1 MERADL
7 LSANSDEHNAHL
19 LATHSLSSDAEKEAH
34 FIALVNGL
42 TRPTPASR
50 MQSLGSNSTNDL
62 DEDGLLAGT
71 EEEDSLATHQ
81 R

>member
-1 MERADL
+1 M
-7 LSANSDEHNAHL
+7 SAMRTSL
-19 LATHSLSSDAEKEAH
+19 PRTLSSDAEKEAH